1 VDEGQPRRRGA
12 SPFPVTIRDPLGGSV
27 FPVGDSNEGWNER
40 PLAAD
45 ERDDGRVLAAGTDA
59 QEAG

>member
-1 VDEGQPRRRGA
+1 M
-12 SPFPVTIRDPLGGSV
+12 TIRDPLGGSV

-40 PLAAD
+40 PLTAD